1 MDITKQNFK
10 TMAQYYNMSSV
21 TFQKNIKSIRPELN
35 IMAGKKKGERYS
47 KLSPAMVKRI
57 IQHMGEV

>member
-35 IMAGKKKGERYS
+35 KMAGKKKGERYS